1 MNDANHDILATI
13 TDAASHA
20 RQAARWLRE
29 GKQDASARDVEV
41 ALCLLDRVKAKLE
54 ESRS

>member
-1 MNDANHDILATI
+1 MNDANHDILATV

-29 GKQDASARDVEV
+29 NGSDASARDIEV

-54 ESRS
+54 EKP